1 MFIILWIRT
10 LVGTFLIFPL
20 VTALSSLAT
29 IIIILLRGPKTWV
42 DRVVWGW
49 SWLTCQMYGVRL
61 QVNGLTAANL
71 SNQGFLLV
79 FNHSS
84 FMDIFVISLIWPDV
98 RFGAKSS
105 LFKIPLFGPAMRMAG
120 VFPIHRDQ
128 RERAIQTLK
137 KQESQ
142 LSQPGRRMALSP
154 EGGRLGRD
162 HYLAPFKT
170 GPFYFAINSGV
181 PILPV
186 IIKGAS
192 QVWPNKS
199 MFPGLKSWSSVISLE
214 VLPLVETSA
223 WGPEQRGELKDLVYQ
238 QMKPFI

>member
-1 MFIILWIRT
+1 MSFILWVRT
-10 LVGTFLIFPL
+10 ILATFIIFPL
-20 VTALSSLAT
+20 ATAIASLVT
-29 IIIILLRGPKTWV
+29 IVIILFRGPKSWV
-42 DRVVWGW
+42 DRVVWLW
-49 SWLTCQMYGVRL
+49 SWVTCKLYGVSL
-61 QVNGLTAANL
+61 HINNHALEDL
-71 SNQGFLLV
+71 SEQGFLLV

-84 FMDIFVISLIWPDV
+84 FMDIFVISLIWPDL
-98 RFGAKSS
+98 RFGAKAS

-137 KQESQ
+137 KQESK

-154 EGGRLGRD
+154 EGGRLGKNN
-162 HYLAPFKT
+162 YLAPFKT

-192 QVWPNKS
+192 DVWPNKS
-199 MFPGLKSWSSVISLE
+199 MFPGLRQWRTTIQIDI
-214 VLPLVETSA
+214 LPLVETSA
-223 WGPEQRGELKDLVYQ
+223 WSSEQRGELKDLVYL
-238 QMKPFI
+238 QMKKFI

>member
-1 MFIILWIRT
+1 MLIILWIRT
-10 LVGTFLIFPL
+10 FL
-20 VTALSSLAT
+20 VTFIFFPVLTALCSLAT
-29 IIIILLRGPKTWV
+29 ILIIFMRGPKSWV
-42 DRVVWGW
+42 DHVVWVW
-49 SWLTCQMYGVRL
+49 SWVTCHLYGVTV
-61 QVNGLTAANL
+61 QISGLSLDQLENK
-71 SNQGFLLV
+71 GFLLV

-84 FMDIFVISLIWPDV
+84 FMDIFVISLIFPDI
-98 RFGAKSS
+98 RFGAKAS

-192 QVWPNKS
+192 LVWPNQS
-199 MFPGLKSWSSVISLE
+199 MFPGLKSWRSVVRLE
-214 VLPLVETSA
+214 VLPLVETSS